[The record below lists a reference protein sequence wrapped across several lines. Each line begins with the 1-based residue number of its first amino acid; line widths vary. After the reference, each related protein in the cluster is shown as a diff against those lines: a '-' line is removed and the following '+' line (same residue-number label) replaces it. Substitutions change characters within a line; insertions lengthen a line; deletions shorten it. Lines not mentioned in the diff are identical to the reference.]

1 MDRAKLMKLA
11 MGRVVDGMGAAAK
24 KAKRDKFMPEQ
35 QPLVA
40 GMQRETPSMV
50 ADAGMPA
57 DESLPG
63 MMQAQGA
70 DIANENSLS
79 DEEMQEILA
88 GAK

>member
-1 MDRAKLMKLA
+1 MDRAKLMRMA
-11 MGRVVDGMGAAAK
+11 MGRVVDGMGNAAR

-40 GMQRETPSMV
+40 GLQKETPSMV
-50 ADAGMPA
+50 AEAGMPA

-63 MMQAQGA
+63 MMKEQGA

-79 DEEMQEILA
+79 DEEMQEILS